1 MICFA
6 SVWGKD
12 GGVWGRQASMLGGFH
27 SVDFIFILAL
37 AERNFSP
44 RRMPCFN
51 FPQRAFSV
59 RARTACQLWTE
70 LAVKTQRG
78 PTPY

>member
-1 MICFA
+1 MRVFVCY
-6 SVWGKD
+6 VLPVY
-12 GGVWGRQASMLGGFH
+12 GGRMARGVHGQASMLGRFH

-37 AERNFSP
+37 AKRNFSP

-70 LAVKTQRG
+70 LAVKTQ
-78 PTPY
+78 

>member
-6 SVWGKD
+6 SVWGVEWR
-12 GGVWGRQASMLGGFH
+12 GMGRATSMLGGFH
-27 SVDFIFILAL
+27 SVDFIFVLAL
-37 AERNFSP
+37 AKRTFSP
-44 RRMPCFN
+44 SRMPCFN

-59 RARTACQLWTE
+59 RARTVCQLWTE
-70 LAVKTQRG
+70 LAVKTQLG